1 MTRNTKTGVPNKKEE
16 YPIKI
21 LFSKS
26 VRRMFGEITLRH
38 QKELNDALIEVYEET
53 KILDRVQDQ
62 QATGERFEL
71 LRDFSGVTIHN
82 PEAVQEK
89 LKKEALEK
97 DRKKALEEKKKKVED
112 DKKKKSS

>member
-1 MTRNTKTGVPNKKEE
+1 MAKNTKVGVPNRKEE
-16 YPIKI
+16 YPVKI

-26 VRRMFGEITLRH
+26 VRRMFAEITLRH

-82 PEAVQEK
+82 PEAKQEE

-97 DRKKALEEKKKKVED
+97 DRKKALEEKKVED
-112 DKKKKSS
+112 GKKKKDS